1 MNEISNILHAP
12 TSSTPPEQGSF
23 PLQIPSRTLSAPEYT
38 RSSSPTSSR
47 SGSRVFSSSGSFT
60 SAAPSSISSMGV
72 GENTRISTFLELCVN
87 TGEHLK
93 TLGEIDLTNARCD
106 GDLFGAIQ
114 DRYLQIRGY
123 RAKFWLLKPA
133 GVSFVKVSVP
143 YCLCR
148 RNQS

>member
-1 MNEISNILHAP
+1 M
-12 TSSTPPEQGSF
+12 
-23 PLQIPSRTLSAPEYT
+23 
-38 RSSSPTSSR
+38 
-47 SGSRVFSSSGSFT
+47 
-60 SAAPSSISSMGV
+60 

-143 YCLCR
+143 YCLCG